1 MRDLAP
7 EIVRQ
12 RLLVEGFF
20 TVDVDENVIRAF
32 FDRITDALGLRTYGA
47 PTVFA
52 PVGEGRAENQGYDA
66 FVPLIDS
73 GISLYVWTGPRFLSV
88 VAFTC
93 KPFDV
98 DAAIAVT
105 REYFA
110 MTAVEYTEF

>member
-7 EIVRQ
+7 DIVRQ

-20 TVDVDENVIRAF
+20 TVDVDEDVIRAYF
-32 FDRITDALGLRTYGA
+32 AHLTGALELRTYGA

-52 PVGEGRAENQGYDA
+52 PGGEGRAENAGYDA

-73 GISLYVWTGPRFLSV
+73 GISLYVWTARRFLSV

-93 KPFDV
+93 KPFDT
-98 DAAIAVT
+98 A
-105 REYFA
+105 
-110 MTAVEYTEF
+110 TAVAATRDFFEMSAVESSAF